1 MSPARTPDASAAG
14 RLQRLL
20 ALVPWVL
27 DHPGATVDEVCE
39 RFDMTRETLIAD
51 LELLYVTG
59 VPPYGPGDLMEAW
72 VDGDKVHIGFADWF
86 ARAPRLTWRE
96 AAGLYLAGR
105 ALDALPEV
113 AEQGA
118 LARALA
124 KLEAVLPADQLGRV
138 HELAGKVSVDLEG
151 DPAET
156 SARTELARA
165 AAAGHRVEI
174 EYWSSSRG
182 ELTRRKVDPW
192 LVFSASGHW
201 YLSGWCHK
209 AVGER
214 LFRVDRVVSVR
225 PTAEPFE
232 RPAGFDPAA
241 HGELGGVELFAG
253 GLECELDLAPEAE
266 WAADYFPILGSERRP
281 DGRLRVRLATHQLSW
296 LVRLVL
302 RLAPAAEPVSPPEL
316 RNAVAE
322 ATRNA
327 PRRLRLLVR
336 LKPAGVGADT
346 PRHEPR
352 FHAADQDPRHLPGV
366 RRGRADPA
374 RRGASGLQGRGAQLL
389 RLRLPGVLPDRHQA
403 GRPAGGAAADLRR
416 GAGPALGPALGG
428 PGAAHR
434 PQADLGRPARPA
446 PGAGVARLVGA
457 VPGGVPLRRPT
468 R

>member
-1 MSPARTPDASAAG
+1 VSPSSRGPDASAAG

-39 RFDMTRETLIAD
+39 RFEMTRETLVAD

-72 VDGDKVHIGFADWF
+72 VDGDKVHIGFADFF

-105 ALDALPEV
+105 ALSALPEV

-156 SARTELARA
+156 THRTELARA
-165 AAAGHRVEI
+165 AAAGHRVVL
-174 EYWSSSRG
+174 EYYSGSRG

-209 AVGER
+209 ALGER
-214 LFRVDRVVSVR
+214 LFRIDRVVSVR
-225 PTAEPFE
+225 PTEEPFD
-232 RPAGFDPAA
+232 RPAGFDPEA
-241 HGELGGVELFAG
+241 HGGPPGVELFAG
-253 GLECELDLAPEAE
+253 GLECELDLGHNAE
-266 WAADYFPILGSERRP
+266 WVADYFPILASERRP
-281 DGRLRVRLATHQLSW
+281 DGRLRVRLASHQLSW
-296 LVRLVL
+296 VVRLVL
-302 RLAPAAEPVSPPEL
+302 RLAPDAEPVSPPEL
-316 RNAVAE
+316 RHAVAE
-322 ATRNA
+322 ATRHALAAYA
-327 PRRLRLLVR
+327 PS
-336 LKPAGVGADT
+336 GV
-346 PRHEPR
+346 
-352 FHAADQDPRHLPGV
+352 
-366 RRGRADPA
+366 
-374 RRGASGLQGRGAQLL
+374 
-389 RLRLPGVLPDRHQA
+389 
-403 GRPAGGAAADLRR
+403 
-416 GAGPALGPALGG
+416 
-428 PGAAHR
+428 
-434 PQADLGRPARPA
+434 
-446 PGAGVARLVGA
+446 
-457 VPGGVPLRRPT
+457 
-468 R
+468 

>member
-1 MSPARTPDASAAG
+1 VSPAPRSPDASAAG

-39 RFDMTRETLIAD
+39 RFEMTRETLVAD

-105 ALDALPEV
+105 ALGALPEV

-156 SARTELARA
+156 THRTELARA
-165 AAAGHRVEI
+165 AAAGRRVEL
-174 EYWSSSRG
+174 EYYSGSRG

-201 YLSGWCHK
+201 YLSGYCHK
-209 AVGER
+209 ALGER
-214 LFRVDRVVSVR
+214 LFRIDRVVSVR
-225 PTAEPFE
+225 PTDEPFE
-232 RPAGFDPAA
+232 RPAGFDAER
-241 HGELGGVELFAG
+241 HGGPPGVELFTG
-253 GLECELDLAPEAE
+253 GLECELDLADRAE
-266 WAADYFPILGSERRP
+266 WVADYFPILASGRRP
-281 DGRLRVRLATHQLSW
+281 DGRLRVRLASHQLSW
-296 LVRLVL
+296 VVRLVL
-302 RLAPAAEPVSPPEL
+302 RLAPDAEPVSPPEL
-316 RNAVAE
+316 RQAVAD
-322 ATRNA
+322 ASRHALAAYA
-327 PRRLRLLVR
+327 P
-336 LKPAGVGADT
+336 A
-346 PRHEPR
+346 
-352 FHAADQDPRHLPGV
+352 
-366 RRGRADPA
+366 
-374 RRGASGLQGRGAQLL
+374 
-389 RLRLPGVLPDRHQA
+389 
-403 GRPAGGAAADLRR
+403 
-416 GAGPALGPALGG
+416 
-428 PGAAHR
+428 
-434 PQADLGRPARPA
+434 
-446 PGAGVARLVGA
+446 
-457 VPGGVPLRRPT
+457 
-468 R
+468 

>member
-1 MSPARTPDASAAG
+1 VSPAPRSPDASAAG

-39 RFDMTRETLIAD
+39 RFEMTRETLVAD

-105 ALDALPEV
+105 ALSALPEV

-156 SARTELARA
+156 THRTELARA
-165 AAAGHRVEI
+165 AAAGRRVEL
-174 EYWSSSRG
+174 EYYSGSRG

-201 YLSGWCHK
+201 YLSGYCHK
-209 AVGER
+209 ALGER
-214 LFRVDRVVSVR
+214 LFRIDRVVSVR
-225 PTAEPFE
+225 PTEEPFD
-232 RPAGFDPAA
+232 RPAGFDPES
-241 HGELGGVELFAG
+241 HGGPPGVELFTG
-253 GLECELDLAPEAE
+253 GLECELDLAHRAE
-266 WAADYFPILGSERRP
+266 WVADYFPILASRRRP
-281 DGRLRVRLATHQLSW
+281 DGRLRVRLASHQLSW
-296 LVRLVL
+296 VVRLVL
-302 RLAPAAEPVSPPEL
+302 RLAPDAEPVSPPEL
-316 RNAVAE
+316 RQAVAE
-322 ATRNA
+322 AARHALAAYA
-327 PRRLRLLVR
+327 P
-336 LKPAGVGADT
+336 A
-346 PRHEPR
+346 
-352 FHAADQDPRHLPGV
+352 
-366 RRGRADPA
+366 
-374 RRGASGLQGRGAQLL
+374 
-389 RLRLPGVLPDRHQA
+389 
-403 GRPAGGAAADLRR
+403 
-416 GAGPALGPALGG
+416 
-428 PGAAHR
+428 
-434 PQADLGRPARPA
+434 
-446 PGAGVARLVGA
+446 
-457 VPGGVPLRRPT
+457 
-468 R
+468 

>member
-1 MSPARTPDASAAG
+1 MSPARRGPGNPGGVPRSVRTPDTSAAG

-39 RFDMTRETLIAD
+39 RFEMTRETLIAD

-105 ALDALPEV
+105 ALDSLPEV

-165 AAAGHRVEI
+165 AATGHRVEI
-174 EYWSSSRG
+174 EYWSASRG

-209 AVGER
+209 AVAER

-225 PTAEPFE
+225 PTDEPFQ

-241 HGELGGVELFAG
+241 HGELGGAELFAG
-253 GLECELDLAPEAE
+253 GLECELDLGHEAE
-266 WAADYFPILGSERRP
+266 WVVDYFPILGSERRP

-302 RLAPAAEPVSPPEL
+302 RLAPEAEPVSPPEL
-316 RNAVAE
+316 RSAVAE
-322 ATRNA
+322 ATRMA
-327 PRRLRLLVR
+327 L
-336 LKPAGVGADT
+336 
-346 PRHEPR
+346 
-352 FHAADQDPRHLPGV
+352 AAYS
-366 RRGRADPA
+366 A
-374 RRGASGLQGRGAQLL
+374 
-389 RLRLPGVLPDRHQA
+389 
-403 GRPAGGAAADLRR
+403 
-416 GAGPALGPALGG
+416 
-428 PGAAHR
+428 
-434 PQADLGRPARPA
+434 
-446 PGAGVARLVGA
+446 
-457 VPGGVPLRRPT
+457 
-468 R
+468 